1 MDGHPPP
8 AITPPAMTIL
18 LSFLAGLASACGLEP
33 LSIGPAMIA
42 GFAALLLLL
51 VRNGALGVKTVDG
64 VTVVDGEWV
73 LRTPL
78 LAAVAFLLLLLACLL
93 PPALLLLSLPEL
105 VLLPSAL
112 A

>member
-1 MDGHPPP
+1 M
-8 AITPPAMTIL
+8 
-18 LSFLAGLASACGLEP
+18 
-33 LSIGPAMIA
+33 
-42 GFAALLLLL
+42 LLLLPVL
-51 VRNGALGVKTVDG
+51 NGALGVKMVDG